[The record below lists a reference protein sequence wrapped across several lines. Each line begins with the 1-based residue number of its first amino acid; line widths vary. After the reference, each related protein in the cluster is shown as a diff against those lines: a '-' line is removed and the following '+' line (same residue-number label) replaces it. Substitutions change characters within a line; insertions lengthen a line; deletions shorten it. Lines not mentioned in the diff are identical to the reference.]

1 MKLSKHLGRIK
12 CPCKLVSDGEFQTL
26 EQCTRIHN
34 MQALTY
40 VENIKYADALR
51 NPNISCVICTPEI
64 KDQLP
69 SHIAGVVITESPK
82 AVFYVIHNDLVKTQP
97 KRPTQIDPSSRVSP
111 LAYVAP
117 FGVVIGKNV
126 EIQPF
131 AVVNEGSAIG
141 DCVCIC
147 SGAVISGQSFNVVRD
162 PSGQDFLVTD
172 GGTVRIEDGVEI
184 CCNAHIARGTL
195 LNDETVLGAY
205 AKIDALTHI
214 GHGAVIGERA
224 IITAS
229 AVIGGNA
236 IIGSKV
242 WVGINATVSNGI
254 TIGEGARV
262 SLGSVVTKNV
272 PAGQTVTGNFAIP
285 HPTFLRNLKAS
296 VAVNVP
302 DGQMLPPPG
311 RPGEP

>member
-1 MKLSKHLGRIK
+1 MKLSEYLGQIK
-12 CPCKLVSDGEFQTL
+12 YPCKLTSDGEFQTL
-26 EQCTRIHN
+26 EQCTRIHGT
-34 MQALTY
+34 QALTY
-40 VENIKYADALR
+40 VENIKYVDALN

-69 SHIAGVVITESPK
+69 SHIAGVVITENPK
-82 AVFYVIHNDLVKTQP
+82 VVFYLIHNDLVKTQP
-97 KRPTQIDPSSRVSP
+97 KHPTQIDPSSEISP
-111 LAYVAP
+111 LAYIAP

-131 AVVNEGSAIG
+131 AVVNEGSVIG

-162 PSGQDFLVTD
+162 PYGRDFLITD

-195 LNDETVLGAY
+195 LNDVTVLGAY
-205 AKIDALTHI
+205 AKIDALTHV

-224 IITAS
+224 IITAG
-229 AVIGGNA
+229 AVIGGNS
-236 IIGSKV
+236 IIGHKV

-254 TIGEGARV
+254 TIGDGARV
-262 SLGSVVTKNV
+262 SLGSVVTKDV
-272 PAGQTVTGNFAIP
+272 SAGETVTGNFAIP
-285 HPTFLRNLKAS
+285 HQTFLRNLKRSLAETAS
-296 VAVNVP
+296 
-302 DGQMLPPPG
+302 DGQAFK
-311 RPGEP
+311 